1 MKSEGLVFFDGPLCA
16 PCSFLFCYYFK
27 SVYFSYFVKMVPY
40 VLHVTRLVTWVQR
53 TLLLFFFNL
62 KEHVYLVYTTF
73 AAQLEVSCVIVCGL
87 SIFFFFFFSQ
97 NLPTPW
103 PSHLQ
108 IFLFLLL
115 SLLLFF
121 FFRRTCIRAWS
132 SIFAL
137 KNELIYFS
145 TAASRKRLSCDMQ
158 NTKTDINFCIL
169 M

>member
-1 MKSEGLVFFDGPLCA
+1 MCSLFFSFLLLFQKRLLLIFRQNGPLCA
-16 PCSFLFCYYFK
+16 PCNTPCYMGTKNTFT
-27 SVYFSYFVKMVPY
+27 F
-40 VLHVTRLVTWVQR
+40 
-53 TLLLFFFNL
+53 FFFNL
-62 KEHVYLVYTTF
+62 KEHVYLVHTTF

-87 SIFFFFFFSQ
+87 NIFFSFFSQ